1 MKREGKISK
10 LMFAALVW
18 FAVNLFTSCP
28 NADLPE
34 ITILNIDKGLAI
46 QNRGSF
52 TLQLAETTG
61 RTILPVA
68 PALNQFAVFELVF
81 TATSAG
87 DNHTVRFAYAGSA
100 ILPTVILVA
109 GTYNITVS
117 AYLGGDTT
125 NPINLAARGI
135 DNGVVIAPGS
145 TVSRNITLSALFNEG
160 QGTFAWGVNITA
172 TNVTSATMSIAG
184 TSAGTS
190 TFPGVNLLTTTSGN
204 SALNAG
210 TYDVTFRLIRT
221 ITTPGQPNRIEESVR
236 IEKLYVYRSLTSTM
250 PVLAFNND
258 SFHRGDY
265 IVTFIHNDTHALN
278 IAPIGTSYQAV
289 LHGGVVGTT
298 APTNPGH
305 LFNGWWTESIG
316 GTQWNLTTGVIQDM
330 TLYARWTPNQINITL
345 LDVDN
350 IPGALGVTFN
360 PAPSALPP
368 FITVSRSG
376 NGFPTQVSITTVGTY
391 DSLSWRIQGV
401 GFYGPTQ
408 PTAQNVT
415 GTSAPILLD
424 ANNIIYNSL
433 GQHIVTVDIIVGGT
447 LYRTNIRFNI
457 VL

>member
-1 MKREGKISK
+1 MKSEGKASR
-10 LMFAALVW
+10 FVVLVW
-18 FAVNLFTSCP
+18 IAVSLFTACDNNTS
-28 NADLPE
+28 
-34 ITILNIDKGLAI
+34 TQIDNELAKEGKG
-46 QNRGSF
+46 GF

-61 RTILPVA
+61 RTVLPVS
-68 PALNQFAVFELVF
+68 PMLNQFAVFELIF
-81 TATSAG
+81 TATAAG
-87 DNHTVRFAYAGSA
+87 EDRNVRFLEDGNAT
-100 ILPTVILVA
+100 LPNVILVA
-109 GTYNITVS
+109 GTYNIIVN

-125 NPINLAARGI
+125 TPTNLAARGI
-135 DNGVVIAPGS
+135 SNGVVIVPGS
-145 TVSRNITLSALFNEG
+145 TVSRNITLSALLNEG

-172 TNVTSATMSIAG
+172 TNVTSATMSIVG
-184 TSAGTS
+184 TTPGAS
-190 TFPGVNLLTTTSGN
+190 TPSDVNLNLTGATNGTP
-204 SALNAG
+204 ALNAG
-210 TYDVTFRLIRT
+210 TYIVTFRLIRT

-236 IEKLYVYRSLTSTM
+236 NEMLYVYRSLTSTM
-250 PVLAFNND
+250 PVFVFDNNF
-258 SFHRGDY
+258 FHRASY
-265 IVTFIHNDTHALN
+265 VVTFIHNDGSNAFN
-278 IAPIGTSYQAV
+278 IAPIGTSYQSV
-289 LHGGVVGTT
+289 LHGGVIGT
-298 APTNPGH
+298 AGSPTNPGF
-305 LFNGWWTESIG
+305 LFSGWYETSTFAA
-316 GTQWNLTTGVIQDM
+316 GTAWNLATGVINRDM

-376 NGFPTQVSITTVGTY
+376 TGFPTQVSITTVGTY

-447 LYRTNIRFNI
+447 LYRTNIRFVI